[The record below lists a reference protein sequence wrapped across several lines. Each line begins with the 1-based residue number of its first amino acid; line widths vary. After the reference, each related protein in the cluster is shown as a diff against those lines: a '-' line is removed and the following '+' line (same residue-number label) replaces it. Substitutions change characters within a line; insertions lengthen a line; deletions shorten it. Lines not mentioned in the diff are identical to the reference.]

1 VGRGAL
7 LEAVELVVA
16 AQFGRDD
23 REEEGGDRGG
33 REEEKETKMME
44 IGGDDGE
51 MWMWM

>member
-1 VGRGAL
+1 MGRGAL

-33 REEEKETKMME
+33 REEDEDFL
-44 IGGDDGE
+44 DD
-51 MWMWM
+51 